1 MSPIFC
7 ITAPQPSSLTFKT
20 QWIRQRLESST
31 PESSCFLCL
40 FVLQVSLNPFW
51 TKHNFKVKSRL
62 SGGEK
67 EDSLNN
73 EGPAVGVTWS
83 AVFELWCQIARSEVV
98 PSPEKTRDERL
109 FSRKG
114 NITVITLDLVCNSV
128 NSVHS
133 SNNYANCV
141 MFFFVLHN
149 QWTETKTKSNM
160 LFHACLCNSCQVTC
174 IKKHTSDGRRYLV
187 WTCSMNGQECDSKVP
202 TYVPS
207 LAQSLVW
214 ICSDVH
220 VTWLTLS

>member
-1 MSPIFC
+1 MAEPGFVVHNMNEYRKLVSLHVYLWPGMHVTSVNTCITSGVSQIFC

-31 PESSCFLCL
+31 PERSCFFCL
-40 FVLQVSLNPFW
+40 FLLQVSLNALW

-114 NITVITLDLVCNSV
+114 NITLITLDLV

-133 SNNYANCV
+133 SSNYANCV
-141 MFFFVLHN
+141 VFF
-149 QWTETKTKSNM
+149 
-160 LFHACLCNSCQVTC
+160 CL
-174 IKKHTSDGRRYLV
+174 
-187 WTCSMNGQECDSKVP
+187 
-202 TYVPS
+202 
-207 LAQSLVW
+207 A
-214 ICSDVH
+214 
-220 VTWLTLS
+220 